1 MCKAVTQAGADY
13 IKTSTGFG
21 TGGATMEDIKLFK
34 AHIGPS
40 IKMKA
45 AGGVKT
51 VSDMEQFI
59 NEGCDRI
66 GTSSAITLINGS
78 QTNEY

>member
-1 MCKAVTQAGADY
+1 
-13 IKTSTGFG
+13 
-21 TGGATMEDIKLFK
+21 MEDIKLFK
-34 AHIGPS
+34 AHIGPLV
-40 IKMKA
+40 KMKA